1 MYISTAY
8 RKSIF
13 SVELCSK
20 AGWAGSG
27 SGLDE
32 LISSNCIISTAYRK
46 SIFSVELCSK
56 DGWAGSGS
64 GLDELISSNFIISTA
79 YRKSIFSCAQK
90 LADRKW
96 VWSRRAD

>member
-8 RKSIF
+8 IF

-20 AGWAGSG
+20 AGWTGSG

-46 SIFSVELCSK
+46 SIFSCAQKLA
-56 DGWAGSGS
+56 GRGSGS
-64 GLDELISSNFIISTA
+64 GLDELISSNCIISTA

-90 LADRKW
+90 LAGQE
-96 VWSRRAD
+96 VVLV

>member
-8 RKSIF
+8 RKSC
-13 SVELCSK
+13 VELCSK
-20 AGWAGSG
+20 AGWTGSG

-56 DGWAGSGS
+56 AGWTGSGF
-64 GLDELISSNFIISTA
+64 GLDELISSNCIISTA
-79 YRKSIFSCAQK
+79 NRKSIFSCAQK
-90 LADRKW
+90 LAGQE
-96 VWSRRAD
+96 VGLV